1 MVTVGQVGGAYGVQ
15 GWVRIVSFTDPPSN
29 LLDYQPWHLRE
40 QGADGRESR
49 WQPRPAEAIRPHRGG
64 FVARFR
70 EVADRDAAARL
81 SGVEIAVPKA
91 CLPAPGEGEFYW
103 RDLIGLRVVDQN
115 GVELGVVEQLMP
127 TGVHDVLV
135 VQGRGQGG
143 AEVLIPFVNAHV
155 GAVRVRDGVIE
166 VHWQAPQ

>member
-29 LLDYQPWHLRE
+29 LLDYQPWHLRVRA
-40 QGADGRESR
+40 ADGRESG
-49 WQPRPAEAIRPHRGG
+49 WQPCSAQDIKTHRGG

-70 EVADRDAAARL
+70 EVADRAAAARL
-81 SGVEIAVPKA
+81 RGAEIAVPHA
-91 CLPAPGEGEFYW
+91 CLPASGDGEFYW

-115 GVELGVVEQLMP
+115 GVELGVVGRLMP

-135 VQGRGQGG
+135 VQGARQGG
-143 AEVLIPFVNAHV
+143 AEVLIPFVKAHV
-155 GAVRVRDGVIE
+155 GAVRVQDGVIE

>member
-29 LLDYQPWHLRE
+29 LLDYQPWHLRVR
-40 QGADGRESR
+40 GTDAGESR
-49 WQPRPAEAIRPHRGG
+49 WRPCPAQDIRPHRGG

-81 SGVEIAVPKA
+81 SGAEIAVPQA
-91 CLPAPGEGEFYW
+91 CLPAPGDGEFYW

-115 GVELGVVEQLMP
+115 GVELGMVGRLMP

-135 VQGRGQGG
+135 VQGGRQGG

-155 GAVRVRDGVIE
+155 RAVRVQDGVIA